1 MRIIKHLNPP
11 NFQREIFDGI
21 KKTKRQKK
29 TTAMWCLRLI
39 ACQPPHHHLTYSLVS
54 YGCGERSSSGSKTQR
69 KVSFKIKSKKAS
81 DTHSSRDENI
91 VYIDRSHTHTH
102 AHVHLHSEANP
113 FSKVEVR
120 FSQIHRG
127 CRNNIHQHYTDQ
139 TTPSRPPRVK
149 GQFFGTQ

>member
-1 MRIIKHLNPP
+1 MDAARGAAQEAKHRGRFHLKSNQKRPLTLIPAEMRTLC
-11 NFQREIFDGI
+11 
-21 KKTKRQKK
+21 T
-29 TTAMWCLRLI
+29 
-39 ACQPPHHHLTYSLVS
+39 LT
-54 YGCGERSSSGSKTQR
+54 
-69 KVSFKIKSKKAS
+69 
-81 DTHSSRDENI
+81 D
-91 VYIDRSHTHTH
+91 HTHTH

-127 CRNNIHQHYTDQ
+127 CRNNIHQHYKDQ

>member
-1 MRIIKHLNPP
+1 MLVPNGLCRNTGCHAMRIIKHLNPP

-21 KKTKRQKK
+21 KKTKRQKKNKTKK

-91 VYIDRSHTHTH
+91 VYIDRSHTHPCTCTF
-102 AHVHLHSEANP
+102 A
-113 FSKVEVR
+113 
-120 FSQIHRG
+120 Q
-127 CRNNIHQHYTDQ
+127 
-139 TTPSRPPRVK
+139 
-149 GQFFGTQ
+149 